1 MLKFEKDQSIYFISS
16 ATDYWTQRFS
26 QIHVATGWH
35 GWQAA
40 WRIADI
46 CFGSRGHSLFNEEKQ
61 TVSFLPRGKMG
72 IHMHLA
78 FTVEAKTRRQVGTDP
93 RRRQLTLAC
102 VLMLPG
108 LYGSSCGLLSS
119 FPFPGSCVCVGNLTG
134 LAWERS
140 PLCCL

>member
-1 MLKFEKDQSIYFISS
+1 
-16 ATDYWTQRFS
+16 
-26 QIHVATGWH
+26 
-35 GWQAA
+35 
-40 WRIADI
+40 
-46 CFGSRGHSLFNEEKQ
+46 
-61 TVSFLPRGKMG
+61 MG

-119 FPFPGSCVCVGNLTG
+119 FPFPGSCVCVGNLDKMPEKNIRFPGVRILGGCSCQREYWESNSGYLEEHQVLLTAQPPPQLPTFLNMG
-134 LAWERS
+134 SNYVTLATQNS
-140 PLCCL
+140 LCRAV